1 MKKTLMIF
9 VVLLSLIWAIS
20 AWAELKEGLWE
31 MTTQAEMKGI
41 PGGPQSMP
49 PTTVR
54 QCVTKSNPVPQNQDK
69 NFECKTINM
78 KTSGN
83 TVTYNIECKGKDGSV
98 MQTSGTSTYTG
109 SSMNGSSTINLNM
122 KGQPKMQMSIKN
134 KGKYIGP
141 CSK

>member
-1 MKKTLMIF
+1 MIF
-9 VVLLSLIWAIS
+9 VVLLSIIWTAG

-31 MTTQAEMKGI
+31 MTTQAEMKGV
-41 PGGPQSMP
+41 PGGPQSLP

-54 QCVTKSNPVPQNQDK
+54 QCITNSNPVPQNQDK

-83 TVTYNIECKGKDGSV
+83 TVTYKIECKGKDGSV
-98 MQTSGTSTYTG
+98 MQTAGTSTYTG
-109 SSMNGSSTINLNM
+109 SSMSGSSTTNFNM
-122 KGQPKMQMSIKN
+122 KGQPKMQVAVKN

>member
-9 VVLLSLIWAIS
+9 VVLLSIIWTAS

-54 QCVTKSNPVPQNQDK
+54 QCITKSNPVPQNQDK
-69 NFECKTINM
+69 NFECKTVNM
-78 KTSGN
+78 KTTGN
-83 TVTYNIECKGKDGSV
+83 TVTYKIECKGKDGSV

-109 SSMNGSSTINLNM
+109 SSMSGSSTTNLNM
-122 KGQPKMQMSIKN
+122 KGQPKIQMAIQN